1 MARTI
6 QIISRHTGKIRF
18 KCKDEQRTVVF
29 EEKGNVGIAMVD
41 NDEAEVFLKVGKP
54 DYWKEAAVEVKA
66 VTKQEPDK
74 EPETGKDGA
83 EAGKG
88 EGEAGKGT
96 DEAGKGENNDKKD
109 EALTKRHHSAVIADI
124 KIAETVE
131 AVDAL
136 IVGEERPSVLSAADI
151 RKEELTTPA

>member
-6 QIISRHTGKIRF
+6 EIISRHTGKINF
-18 KCKDEQRTVVF
+18 KCKGEQRSVVF
-29 EEKGNVGIAMVD
+29 EDKGNIGVAMVD
-41 NDEAEVFLKVGKP
+41 NDEAEVFLRVGKP

-66 VTKQEPDK
+66 ATKQEPAK
-74 EPETGKDGA
+74 EPAKKDETGKGEG

-88 EGEAGKGT
+88 EGEAGKG
-96 DEAGKGENNDKKD
+96 AGDDKKD
-109 EALTKRHHSAVIADI
+109 EVVTKRHHSAVIADI
-124 KIAETVE
+124 KVAETPE